1 MNLSYALTY
10 FLSTCLY
17 LQIGTE
23 IREIEKNILKRQ
35 TQKKTIFL
43 DDIGWYEIIFCLVK
57 NNKSK
62 TFEVFPKAAGQIF
75 RSDILLFGKQLV
87 STEYFE
93 TKRYC

>member
-43 DDIGWYEIIFCLVK
+43 DDIG
-57 NNKSK
+57 
-62 TFEVFPKAAGQIF
+62 
-75 RSDILLFGKQLV
+75 
-87 STEYFE
+87 
-93 TKRYC
+93 